1 MIKIQNLTKVFKI
14 EHEKKRTIFELLIYL
29 FKKKSKIE
37 KLYALKNINFEI
49 NDGDFIGIIG
59 RNGSGK
65 TTLLKIISRI
75 LVPTKGG
82 VIVRGKVISFLELGV
97 GFHDDLT
104 AKENVYLYGALIG
117 MTKKEIDKKF
127 NKIIQFSNLEKFV
140 DTRLRSFSSGMKVR
154 LAFSTAIQTNFDIL
168 ILDEI
173 LAVGDKDFQKKC
185 YDIFNKFSKQGK
197 TIILTSHDLDV
208 VNKFCNKVLLLDR
221 GRRILFD
228 KTDKVLKKYSK
239 I

>member
-1 MIKIQNLTKVFKI
+1 MIKIRNLSKIFKI
-14 EHEKKRTIFELLIYL
+14 EHEKKRTIFELLIHL
-29 FKKKSKIE
+29 LEKKSEIE
-37 KLYALKNINFEI
+37 RLYALKNINFEI
-49 NDGDFIGIIG
+49 NDGDFVGIIG

-75 LVPTKGG
+75 LIPTKGN
-82 VIVRGKVISFLELGV
+82 VTLKGKVVSFLELGV
-97 GFHDDLT
+97 GFHEDLT

-117 MTKKEIDKKF
+117 IAKTEIDKKF
-127 NKIIQFSNLEKFV
+127 NGIIQFSDLGKFV

-185 YDIFNKFSKQGK
+185 YEIFNKFSKQGK
-197 TIILTSHDLDV
+197 TIILTSHDLNV
-208 VNKFCNKVLLLDR
+208 VSKFCNKVLLLDK
-221 GRRILFD
+221 GRQIMFD
-228 KTDKVLKKYSK
+228 EKNKVLKKYRGM
-239 I
+239 